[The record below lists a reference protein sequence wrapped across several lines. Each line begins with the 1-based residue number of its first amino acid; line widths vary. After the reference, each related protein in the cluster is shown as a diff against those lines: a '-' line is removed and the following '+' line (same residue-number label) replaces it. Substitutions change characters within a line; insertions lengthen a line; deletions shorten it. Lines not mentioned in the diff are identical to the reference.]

1 MNRCF
6 DYDFYDN
13 REFVSDYKFR
23 GDFKYVDICIIH
35 GVSRKAEYDIE
46 CNNSFES
53 NKDTYEA

>member
-6 DYDFYDN
+6 DCDFYDN

-23 GDFKYVDICIIH
+23 DDFKDANICIVC
-35 GVSRKAEYDIE
+35 GVSCKAGYDIE

-53 NKDTYEA
+53 GKDTYEA